1 MSQTLKSRISVI
13 ILMALLLTSL
23 AGTMCYATE
32 ASTPED
38 KTKTEQTVAKAKLNT
53 KVVFKGNTY
62 KFHNGK
68 NVRKKYAEGEYGCGI
83 VSIIVKNKPFGV
95 YVSGEGW
102 IAESQIQADLTQK
115 YISLEFDKENLKNG
129 ELGSVLKINGEF
141 LQAESANTGIIKYED
156 GKLIAGLKEGMTTV
170 KIFTKD
176 NKDGIEILA
185 SNYDGKVTLDIPG
198 KSVSADGNITA
209 DMIGEKVNVSAN
221 GDAKVALK
229 IEDGSIGVEAEG
241 NGDINA
247 KIEGKEILDANVEAN
262 GNVTASKDGI
272 TAEGTVTENLNF
284 LQRIRAKLSQRA
296 SARIDKEKASVS
308 VGGDAAINDKEV
320 ASGDAG
326 LGYTYAT
333 DTGSASLDAS
343 ILGNKVIQKQKDFP
357 VLSTLKSL
365 FSKIRK

>member
-62 KFHNGK
+62 KFYNGK
-68 NVRKKYAEGEYGCGI
+68 NIRRKYAEGEYGCGI

-115 YISLEFDKENLKNG
+115 YISLEFNKENLKNG

-141 LQAESANTGIIKYED
+141 LKAESANTGIIKFED
-156 GKLIAGLKEGMTTV
+156 GKLVAGLKEGMT
-170 KIFTKD
+170 KIKFVTKD
-176 NKDGIEILA
+176 NKEIEILA

-209 DMIGEKVNVSAN
+209 DMIGGKVNVSAN

-229 IEDGSIGVEAEG
+229 IENGSLGVEAEG
-241 NGDINA
+241 NGNINA
-247 KIEGKEILDANVEAN
+247 KYEGKEILDANAN
-262 GNVTASKDGI
+262 ATGNVTASKDGI
-272 TAEGTVTENLNF
+272 TAEGTATENVSF